1 MSKAERWNS
10 LVIPTPQELAGVPKD
25 TPVLLAFSGG
35 ADSRA
40 LLHILAGQAER
51 NGFSLTLAHVN
62 HGIRGDEALRD
73 RDFCVETAARYGV
86 ELCLEE
92 VDVPALAAMHG
103 KGLEEEARRVRY
115 GFFERL
121 MRERSIPLL
130 VTAHH
135 ADDQLETLLFRLCRG
150 TGAKGLCGI
159 SPVRTFSD
167 VGFLV
172 RPLLTVRRC
181 DILDFC
187 RAEHLAYVVDSTNRD
202 TAYARNRIRAEVVPV
217 FESLFDDPQRRAA
230 ALSEGLREDEEYLS
244 SLAERF
250 LSRIESDAIPIAA
263 LSEMAKPVIR
273 RILMQWTIKETGYSP
288 ERVHVEA
295 LMRLIESSNVRGE
308 VALTGGYTAGIESGR
323 LMLFSEKREAAP
335 YRVAFCE
342 GNTVISEAGFCICVE
357 KLSECTKI
365 NNLSIQSGIILYL
378 KSDIMKSGLF
388 WRSRQEGDLLFKGGM
403 HRKLRRLYR
412 DAGVSPRM
420 RDRIPLLCD
429 GDGIVWAPC
438 IGVRDGLEIEGDAYQ
453 IHIKTV

>member
-1 MSKAERWNS
+1 MPKQTEWSPWEIA
-10 LVIPTPQELAGVPKD
+10 TPQELADVPKD

-40 LLHILAGQAER
+40 LLHILAEQAAR

-92 VDVPALAAMHG
+92 VDVPTLAAMHG
-103 KGLEEEARRVRY
+103 TGLEEEARSVRY
-115 GFFERL
+115 SFFEKL

-167 VGFLV
+167 VGYLA

-187 RAEHLAYVVDSTNRD
+187 RTEHLAYVVDSTNRD
-202 TAYARNRIRAEVVPV
+202 TAYARNRIRTEVVPV
-217 FESLFDDPQRRAA
+217 LESLFDDPQRRAA
-230 ALSEGLREDEEYLS
+230 ALSEGLREDEAYLS
-244 SLAERF
+244 SLAEQF
-250 LSRIESDAIPIAA
+250 LSRIKSDEIPIAA

-273 RILMQWTIKETGYSP
+273 RVLMRWTIKGTGYSP

-295 LMRLIESSNVRGE
+295 LMHLIESANVRGE
-308 VALTGGYTAGIESGR
+308 VALPGGYTAEIENGK
-323 LMLFSEKREAAP
+323 LMLVYGKRETEP
-335 YRVAFCE
+335 YRIAFCE
-342 GNTVISEAGFCICVE
+342 GNTVISDAGVSISVE

-365 NNLSIQSGIILYL
+365 NNLSIQTGIILYL
-378 KSDIMKSGLF
+378 KSDIMKSSLF

-429 GDGIVWAPC
+429 GDGIVWAPF
-438 IGVRDGLEIEGDAYQ
+438 IGVRDGLAIDGDAYQ